1 MSGLLTSPTFNVKNT
16 PARTKKLKDFLE
28 KHNLENS
35 FNSATTYFDYVIE
48 NFAPKG
54 ITENTQENEEVNR
67 LKNEVEKLKE
77 ENGKLIFAI
86 RTNFVIYQE
95 ATDTSYTQMLDRA
108 SKVLKTAL
116 DENRIFKFE
125 KEKNSLAVQTSTD
138 LPLSIFDH
146 PRLAEFK
153 AFIKE
158 EHKNAFDVLDFIK
171 TEAQAALLETEKNAA
186 FFNNA
191 PLHFLDGEDYRR
203 LLKWDEEV
211 FLPAIKQM
219 LTPELAE
226 MYGIDDITKELT
238 GADKF
243 MMMWDLAAFDPA
255 EKMLTLLPNLSPQQK
270 EQLQDMSFPRNHVFI
285 QVLQEIQQRKLKV
298 TNEPTQPVQQ
308 ENTATATENEG
319 ATVIK
324 LNPTG
329 VTDLTEDTGGGNG
342 PE

>member
-28 KHNLENS
+28 KHKLENS

-48 NFAPKG
+48 NFVPKG

-77 ENGKLIFAI
+77 ENGKLISECENHNEI
-86 RTNFVIYQE
+86 NFKIITERENLQKE
-95 ATDTSYTQMLDRA
+95 IENLKATSP
-108 SKVLKTAL
+108 
-116 DENRIFKFE
+116 
-125 KEKNSLAVQTSTD
+125 AVQSEIENPKSEITED

-146 PRLAEFK
+146 PRLTEFK

-158 EHKNAFDVLDFIK
+158 EHKTAFDVLDFIK
-171 TEAQAALLETEKNAA
+171 TEAQAALLETDKNAA

-203 LLKWDEEV
+203 LLKWDEEI

-219 LTPELAE
+219 LTAELAE

-255 EKMLTLLPNLSPQQK
+255 EKMLNLLPNLTPQQK

-298 TNEPTQPVQQ
+298 TNEPIQPVQT
-308 ENTATATENEG
+308 ENPAPAAENEG

-329 VTDLTEDTGGGNG
+329 VTDLTEDTGG
-342 PE
+342 